1 MRKQLL
7 ASIRILLT
15 FTVLVGVIYPL
26 AITAISR
33 LSFSDKSNG
42 SFIKVDSKIV
52 GSSLIGQNFEGSEW
66 FHSRPSAAGEG
77 YDAMASSGSNLGPTN
92 EDFIASVEQRANDY
106 RKENM
111 LDDSVQVPLDAVTA
125 SGSGLDPEISLVN
138 AKLQAL
144 RVAKARNLT
153 ESVVLQLISKEK
165 TDNIFDFG
173 MDERINVL
181 KLNIALNK
189 LSK

>member
-7 ASIRILLT
+7 ASIRILIT
-15 FTVLVGVIYPL
+15 FTVLVGVIYPF
-26 AITAISR
+26 AITAISKI
-33 LSFSDKSNG
+33 SFSNKSNG

-165 TDNIFDFG
+165 KDNIFDFG

>member
-7 ASIRILLT
+7 ASIRILIT
-15 FTVLVGVIYPL
+15 FTVLVGVIYPF
-26 AITAISR
+26 AITAISKI
-33 LSFSDKSNG
+33 SFSNKSNG

>member
-7 ASIRILLT
+7 ASIRILIT
-15 FTVLVGVIYPL
+15 FTVLVGVIYPF
-26 AITAISR
+26 AITAISKI
-33 LSFSDKSNG
+33 SFSNKSNG

-165 TDNIFDFG
+165 SDNIFDFG